1 MLHYIRTIQR
11 DDKQRTWYGVCA
23 LEDGAPA
30 AQADQLTMD
39 KQSVQE
45 LITRMNRCQ
54 ASLVHFDELID
65 DYLALGV

>member
-1 MLHYIRTIQR
+1 MLHYIRTVQKDDEQR
-11 DDKQRTWYGVCA
+11 IWYGVRA
-23 LEDGAPA
+23 LENGTTA
-30 AQADQLTMD
+30 AQADQLTTD
-39 KQSVQE
+39 IQSVQE

>member
-1 MLHYIRTIQR
+1 MLHYIRTVQT
-11 DDKQRTWYGVCA
+11 DDKQRTWYGVRA
-23 LEDGAPA
+23 LKDGTPA

-45 LITRMNRCQ
+45 LITRMNRSQ